1 MQRNGGSSV
10 RDTNRAWVLGVAVI
24 VVAAAVVPLFV
35 LPAGFKPSENIA
47 YVSILVT
54 AVVTIIGYVS
64 SRQAAQRLSD
74 ERERDEKHLRKEKEA
89 DNRRLQLDAAMR
101 AGALFAPTANQRP
114 TPAAAASGLLALA
127 GLGQADLAV
136 VLLVDL
142 WSGDQELVS
151 TETAILVID
160 SALRTPGDPR
170 AQLIAAELLCRNAAR
185 LDTCQSLHWPS
196 AVDGCWNPDFGPKT
210 KLLIVDALTRMA
222 LTSPHNENAL
232 RSVAVRLYG
241 IWSGDADLRVKGCVG
256 TLINALI
263 PSLRELGYTDFLQG
277 NQKVMLRDL
286 EAAGRSATANPD
298 GFLDQLAISR
308 SQQLRTWAA
317 DCGATDHG
325 PGALATAAPV
335 SPAGSGPI
343 LTITP

>member
-10 RDTNRAWVLGVAVI
+10 RDTNRAWVAGT
-24 VVAAAVVPLFV
+24 VVLVLAAAVLPLVV
-35 LPAGFKPSENIA
+35 LPARFKPSENIA

-89 DNRRLQLDAAMR
+89 ENRRLQLDAAMR
-101 AGALFAPTANQRP
+101 AGALFAPTADKHP
-114 TPAAAASGLLALA
+114 TPAAAASGLLALS

-142 WSGDQELVS
+142 WSGEQEMVS

-160 SALRTPGDPR
+160 SALRSADDPR

-196 AVDGCWNPDFGPKT
+196 AVDGCWNAAFGPKT

-222 LTSPHNENAL
+222 LTSPHNQNAL

-256 TLINALI
+256 TLIKALF
-263 PSLRELGYTDFLQG
+263 PSLRKLGYTDFLQG

-286 EAAGRSATANPD
+286 ESASESATANPD
-298 GFLDQLAISR
+298 GFLDQLVISR
-308 SQQLRTWAA
+308 SEELEAWAA
-317 DCGATDHG
+317 ECGTTDYH
-325 PGALATAAPV
+325 PGALATAAHAGPADPGPV
-335 SPAGSGPI
+335 
-343 LTITP
+343 LTIAP